1 MASAKYFGASEL
13 ILKARSFSD
22 SALSTLVKAA
32 QFITQSGLCFR
43 IALKQE
49 SFDNKFNSSL
59 LGLMISISL
68 GLEAKIDLEVSS
80 NYYKT
85 FSNLNLSEIFICSA
99 VECEV
104 SNNLENDDVK
114 VNCEKVSGLKC
125 ERCWKISDDVNTD
138 SSLCSRCTNVI
149 DNSK

>member
-1 MASAKYFGASEL
+1 MIG
-13 ILKARSFSD
+13 
-22 SALSTLVKAA
+22 
-32 QFITQSGLCFR
+32 
-43 IALKQE
+43 
-49 SFDNKFNSSL
+49 SS
-59 LGLMISISL
+59 
-68 GLEAKIDLEVSS
+68 LEAKIDLEVSS

-125 ERCWKISDDVNTD
+125 ERCWKISDNVNPD
-138 SSLCSRCTNVI
+138 SLLCSRCVSVI
-149 DNSK
+149 DTLK

>member
-1 MASAKYFGASEL
+1 MIG
-13 ILKARSFSD
+13 
-22 SALSTLVKAA
+22 
-32 QFITQSGLCFR
+32 
-43 IALKQE
+43 
-49 SFDNKFNSSL
+49 SS
-59 LGLMISISL
+59 
-68 GLEAKIDLEVSS
+68 LEAKIDLEVSS

-99 VECEV
+99 VECKV

-149 DNSK
+149 DTLK

>member
-1 MASAKYFGASEL
+1 MIG
-13 ILKARSFSD
+13 
-22 SALSTLVKAA
+22 
-32 QFITQSGLCFR
+32 
-43 IALKQE
+43 
-49 SFDNKFNSSL
+49 SS
-59 LGLMISISL
+59 
-68 GLEAKIDLEVSS
+68 LEAKINLEVSS

-138 SSLCSRCTNVI
+138 SLLCSRCTSVI
-149 DNSK
+149 DTLK